1 MIVCDNGENDYNF
14 FCGDFSEEQHLSKDD
29 YGNAKLSL
37 FSGINVYVNKENE
50 PAEDYPIFEYA
61 SSHNNTHD
69 GSSFSDFYGTKS
81 FMNIMPFFSGC
92 EQQLWNDFDNGER
105 HALPTLGTGRCD
117 SIRRIT
123 LHVLKVLLT
132 REINMPYILV
142 DCRYSYEYE
151 GGHIINAININTVEQ
166 IKEFY
171 GKESAVALI
180 FHCEF
185 SSVRAPFLSR
195 MLRNFDRTQNMYP
208 NLRFP
213 EVYILE
219 GGYKAFFSVFPGL
232 CVPRGYVKMHSKL
245 HRKQFLME
253 ESLRGGNKNKRI

>member
-1 MIVCDNGENDYNF
+1 MQND
-14 FCGDFSEEQHLSKDD
+14 
-29 YGNAKLSL
+29 
-37 FSGINVYVNKENE
+37 
-50 PAEDYPIFEYA
+50 
-61 SSHNNTHD
+61 
-69 GSSFSDFYGTKS
+69 SFLNDFYRKKG
-81 FMNIMPFFSGC
+81 FVNILPFLSGC
-92 EQQLWNDFDNGER
+92 DQRLWNDFDNGER
-105 HALPTLGTGRCD
+105 HVLPTLGTGRCD

-123 LHVLKVLLT
+123 PHVLKGLLT
-132 REINMPYILV
+132 KEINMPYILV

-166 IKEFY
+166 VKEFY
-171 GKESAVALI
+171 KKESAVALI

-213 EVYILE
+213 EIYILE
-219 GGYKAFFSVFPGL
+219 GGYKAFFNIFPGL

-253 ESLRGGNKNKRI
+253 ESLRWNNKNKRI